1 MTFKEI
7 ARAVIAASKADET
20 EVVYR
25 RHDES
30 LTRFANNHIHQNVTE
45 TDHEIAVRCVSGSRC
60 GIAVSNIVHPESLR
74 RLSHL
79 ALELAK
85 QQPENPDFKGLPGPS
100 LIVETLAYDRA
111 AAECSSAQRAEG
123 VGIICRKAAEA
134 GYNAAGSM
142 TTGTAMLG
150 VANSKGVFGQYESTL
165 VDASTVVMSPTSS
178 GWAQASGWR
187 LAAVDWESL
196 AAEAVG
202 KARLGENPRD
212 CEPGEYT
219 VVLDPYATADLLEMM
234 GMDGMSALAFQEERS
249 WLNGRLG
256 ERILSDQISILDDAR
271 DDAGIPVP
279 FDFEGQPK
287 RIVPI
292 VDAGVCTGMVH
303 DSYTAGRHAGGAV
316 STGHASAPSPTERPA
331 PLPRN
336 LFMQTGTSNTRDMI
350 ASTRNGLYI
359 TRFWYTR
366 TVHPR
371 DVVVTGM
378 TRDGTFMIRD
388 GEIAGPVRSMRFTQ
402 SYIAALADTLAV
414 GSTAK
419 TVRNEYATFHVP
431 AVKLERFRFTGA
443 TK

>member
-7 ARAVIAASKADET
+7 AHAIMASSAADET

-45 TDHEIAVRCVSGSRC
+45 TDHEIAVRCVSGSRS
-60 GIAVSNIVHPESLR
+60 GIAVSNIVHPENLH
-74 RLSHL
+74 RLAQL

-100 LIVETLAYDRA
+100 LIVETRAFDRA
-111 AAECSSAQRAEG
+111 AAECSPAYRANG
-123 VGIICRKAAEA
+123 VGIVCRQASEA

-142 TTGTAMLG
+142 TTGTAMVG

-165 VDASTVVMSPTSS
+165 VDASTVVMSSTSS
-178 GWAQASGWR
+178 GWAQASGWK
-187 LAAVDWESL
+187 LDSVDWEHL
-196 AAEAVG
+196 AEEAIR
-202 KARLGENPRD
+202 KARMGENPQECD
-212 CEPGEYT
+212 PGEYT
-219 VVLDPYATADLLEMM
+219 VILDHYATADLLEMM

-256 ERILSDQISILDDAR
+256 ERILAENVTILDDGH
-271 DDAGIPVP
+271 DDAGIPIP
-279 FDFEGQPK
+279 FDEEGQPK
-287 RIVPI
+287 HVVPI
-292 VDAGVCTGMVH
+292 VNAGVCSGMVH
-303 DSYTAGRHAGGAV
+303 DSFTAGRQAGAV
-316 STGHASAPSPTERPA
+316 STGHATALSPTERPG

-336 LFMQTGTSNTRDMI
+336 LFMRGGTSNVDEMI
-350 ASTRNGLYI
+350 ASTKNGLYI

-378 TRDGTFMIRD
+378 TRDGTFLVRD
-388 GEIAGPVRSMRFTQ
+388 GEIAGPVKSMRFTQ
-402 SYIAALADTLAV
+402 SYLAALANTLAI
-414 GSTAK
+414 GSACK
-419 TVRNEYATFHVP
+419 TVRNENAAFHVP